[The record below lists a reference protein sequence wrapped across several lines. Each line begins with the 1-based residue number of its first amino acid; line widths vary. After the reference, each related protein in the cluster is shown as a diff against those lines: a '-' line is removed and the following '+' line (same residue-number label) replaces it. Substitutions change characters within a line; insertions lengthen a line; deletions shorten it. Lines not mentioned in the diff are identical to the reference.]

1 MSWANLDRLLSYF
14 TITYGNDAMQ
24 IREQIILVTGG
35 ARGLG
40 LAITQALVA
49 EGARVVVN
57 YFSSEQSAL
66 QLQKQHPNQ
75 IFTFQADVR
84 ERDQVQALFDA
95 A

>member
-1 MSWANLDRLLSYF
+1 
-14 TITYGNDAMQ
+14 MQ

-57 YFSSEQSAL
+57 YFSSEQPAL
-66 QLQKQHPNQ
+66 QLQKQQ
-75 IFTFQADVR
+75 IIRQGQPAHSRRAGMERRCTQSDAIEWVR
-84 ERDQVQALFDA
+84 GMLGQKTK
-95 A
+95 